1 MANKAAV
8 TPKPQTVA
16 LSIRFELQTR
26 NELRKVIF
34 GLDRGTKGGIVEWK
48 INFELYERQKKTD
61 KFVKLIDLDVEVQA
75 KNKQAAEQTATK
87 GMTERQTRH
96 ALRAGAAAAKRFMV
110 GKTTEESAKRSIERT
125 MEKR

>member
-1 MANKAAV
+1 MAKKTAV
-8 TPKPQTVA
+8 KPRPQIVA

-34 GLDRGTKGGIVEWK
+34 GLDRGTKDGIVEWK

-75 KNKQAAEQTATK
+75 KHNKAAEQTARK
-87 GMTERQTRH
+87 GMTEPQTRH
-96 ALRAGAAAAKRFMV
+96 ALGAGAIAAKRLTA
-110 GKTTEESAKRSIERT
+110 GKTTEERAKSSIERT